1 MGYGPSRRRSRSNL
15 TWYHAVHP
23 SPDTLDEYV
32 LRRLHD
38 ASLDEVEQ
46 HVLVCEDC
54 QAAIER
60 IQKLIAELKLTAAI
74 ERAEVIDITTLR
86 RARAQRA

>member
-1 MGYGPSRRRSRSNL
+1 M
-15 TWYHAVHP
+15 HP

-32 LRRLHD
+32 LRRLD
-38 ASLDEVEQ
+38 DDSLDEVEQ

-54 QAAIER
+54 QATIER
-60 IQKLIAELKLTAAI
+60 TEELIGELKLTAAV
-74 ERAEVIDITTLR
+74 ERAEVIDITALR